1 MGKLDR
7 RFKRGR
13 SGVRGRAVATA
24 CAALAFTLLTGAGAP
39 AKASEDATQF
49 YLLGSKGPLAGM
61 TPPPGTYATSIKYY
75 YSGDATG
82 SGADGVVLD
91 QIGNLT
97 LEAEIDVDA
106 EVFLEV
112 PIVQWIAP
120 QRILGGNFGL
130 GLLLPIGWKEISADI
145 DALATLTIDPIE
157 IGGVPVFEGIT
168 LQRGDQFSFSDDT
181 VNVGDPVP
189 MAVLGWHHGN
199 LHWNV
204 TGLLN
209 VPIGAYDEDDIA
221 NLGFNRWI
229 FDISA
234 AATWLDPAMGLEAS
248 AAAGFSFH
256 SENPDTNYNTGAEFH
271 VEFALQQHFSE
282 AFAVGLVG
290 FHFEQVEGDSG
301 LGATLGPFRGR
312 VTALG
317 PNINYN
323 FKLGQ
328 LPVAT
333 SLRWLHDFNVRNRLE
348 GDLGVFT
355 ATIPLGAGG

>member
-1 MGKLDR
+1 MGKQSQRAR
-7 RFKRGR
+7 RDGVGLRRGAAAAA
-13 SGVRGRAVATA
+13 SL
-24 CAALAFTLLTGAGAP
+24 ALAFSFLTGSGGESL
-39 AKASEDATQF
+39 ASEDATQF
-49 YLLGSKGPLAGM
+49 YLLGSKGPLAGI

-75 YSGDATG
+75 YSGDASG
-82 SGADGVVLD
+82 SAADGVVLD

-106 EVFLEV
+106 QLFLEV
-112 PIVQWIAP
+112 PFVQWIAP
-120 QRILGGNFGL
+120 QKILGGNFGL
-130 GLLLPIGWKEISADI
+130 GLLLPIGWKDISADV
-145 DALATLTIDPIE
+145 DALATLTINPID

-168 LQRGDQFSFSDDT
+168 LQRGAQFSFGDDT

-189 MAVLGWHHGN
+189 MAMLGWHHGN

-209 VPIGAYDEDDIA
+209 VPIGAYNEDDIA

-229 FDISA
+229 FDASG
-234 AATWLDPAMGLEAS
+234 AATWLDPAKGVEAS
-248 AAAGFSFH
+248 VNAGFSFH
-256 SENPDTNYNTGAEFH
+256 SENPDTNYNTGTEFH

-290 FHFEQVEGDSG
+290 FHFQQVTGDSG
-301 LGATLGPFRGR
+301 AGATLGPFKGR

-317 PNINYN
+317 PNVNFD
-323 FKLGQ
+323 FKLGE

-333 SLRWLHDFNVRNRLE
+333 SLRWYHDFNIKNRLE

-355 ATIPLGAGG
+355 ATIPLGGGG

>member
-1 MGKLDR
+1 MGEQGQKA
-7 RFKRGR
+7 KRG
-13 SGVRGRAVATA
+13 GVGLRGTA
-24 CAALAFTLLTGAGAP
+24 AAAASLALAFSCLTGAGAP
-39 AKASEDATQF
+39 AFASEDATQF
-49 YLLGSKGPLAGM
+49 YLLGSKGPLAGI

-75 YSGDATG
+75 YSGDA
-82 SGADGVVLD
+82 SGAAADSVVLD

-106 EVFLEV
+106 QLFLEV
-112 PIVQWIAP
+112 PFVQWIAP
-120 QRILGGNFGL
+120 QKILGGNFGL
-130 GLLLPIGWKEISADI
+130 GLLLPMGWKDISADV
-145 DALATLTIDPIE
+145 DALATLTIDPID
-157 IGGVPVFEGIT
+157 IGGVSVFEGTT
-168 LQRGDQFSFSDDT
+168 LQRGRRFSFGDDT

-189 MAVLGWHHGN
+189 MAMLGWHHGN

-229 FDISA
+229 FDASA
-234 AATWLDPAMGLEAS
+234 AATWLDPAKGFEAS
-248 AAAGFSFH
+248 ATAGFSFH
-256 SENPDTNYNTGAEFH
+256 SENPDTNYTTGTEFH
-271 VEFALQQHFSE
+271 VEWALQQHFSE

-290 FHFEQVEGDSG
+290 FHFEQVTGDSG

-323 FKLGQ
+323 FNLGQ

-333 SLRWLHDFNVRNRLE
+333 SLRWYHDFNVKNRLE

-355 ATIPLGAGG
+355 ATIPLGGGG